1 MWRLGYEGFGR
12 AIDAMIDINQTIR
25 AAHPERHKF
34 VSVIEYLAE
43 SGTVRVGAGRQ
54 TGKSYYAASH
64 AGFDDCIIVPNGE
77 MGRSLCALP
86 VPDGVICDVLHADDI
101 LTMKTKRYAT
111 IYIDEP
117 EFVFRVVPRHQLYA
131 KLSIDPDQTFVLLG
145 N

>member
-1 MWRLGYEGFGR
+1 MNAYEQFGR
-12 AIDAMIDINQTIR
+12 AINAMIDANRTSR
-25 AAHPERHKF
+25 AAHPERHEF
-34 VSVIEYLAE
+34 VSVVEYLAE

-64 AGFDDCIIVPNGE
+64 AGVDDCIIVPNGE
-77 MGRSLCALP
+77 MGRSLCALS
-86 VPDGVICDVLHADDI
+86 VPDGVICDVIHADDV
-101 LTMKTKRYAT
+101 LSRGPTKRYST

-117 EFVFRVVPRHQLYA
+117 EFVFRVVPRRQLYA